1 MQADKKPSFLLDAL
15 SIIARL
21 VWGASLVLTSVYCL
35 LAFLPYT
42 YFELIKSPAYE
53 WMPWFAR
60 HQGLIYLGT
69 LAVLFLAEWP
79 FRKTWGDFALRAI
92 LLGYGLCLLD
102 RPFLL
107 SVEDNWLAYC
117 WSLVALGPLIVS
129 AGSAVVRYWPRD
141 VGRSSQQ
148 SLLPYSNAV
157 WIGGIAAVSYWL
169 GVAAHRYHDTRA
181 AHIGASSLEL
191 AGWSLASHV
200 LVAIIIVS
208 ILNLILIGARRTKH
222 TAAVT
227 AISVGLL
234 GLVSLWIILARF
246 LDSAFSFRGAPAQA
260 YAAALAMAV
269 ILWTASLLLPLL
281 NRPTRVAGRSRRP
294 MLIGTALGLSMLAAA
309 LPTLIGGGDWNGVL
323 QGTFTLAFWIVLGWC
338 VCAVRPAGARYSV
351 AAILGV
357 VLLSGFAYK
366 ALQTTEI
373 FWAKPLGS
381 TDDEVSRAMEDYAA
395 EDASFQLVHHILGN
409 ARGESCD
416 DLCRILSEYTNIRNA
431 EAKTDL
437 RLVDDLARTRGPRP
451 NIFIF
456 VIDSMRPDYLGAYNP
471 RVDFTPNLDAFA
483 HDSVVIHNA
492 YTQYAGTSLSEPT
505 IWAGAMLL
513 HSHYIEPF
521 SKVNS
526 LETLARVDGYHVMVS
541 YDEVL
546 TQLLT
551 PSDNLT
557 KLDTDLK
564 LWNQLEVCST
574 IRQAEAKLDGGLAA
588 QGPLLFYTQPKN
600 VHQFAR
606 NNLPMRNGQ
615 NWQTREGFNNRVAY
629 EVHQVDECLGGFFT
643 YLKAHQLY
651 DDSII
656 IVTSDHGDALGDF
669 GRTSHSLI
677 IYPEVMRVPL
687 LIHLPAKMRDEVIYD
702 DSHLSALTDI
712 TPSLYYLLRHRPIL
726 RGPVLGHPLFV
737 STRNELAQYQ
747 RNELFMASDER
758 AVYGLLAANGKS
770 LYTIYASPAQSFLF
784 DLSSDPNAQHDL
796 LTPAVKPQYDEQI
809 MDRLHTLA
817 GFYGYKPGV
826 GSLLAA
832 SH

>member
-1 MQADKKPSFLLDAL
+1 MIVRDLL
-15 SIIARL
+15 SMIARFL
-21 VWGASLVLTSVYCL
+21 WGASLVLTSVYCL

-60 HQGLIYLGT
+60 HQGLIYLAG
-69 LAVLFLAEWP
+69 LVGIFLAEWP
-79 FRKTWGDFALRAI
+79 RKKSWGDFSVRAI

-107 SVEDNWLAYC
+107 SVEDNWAAYC
-117 WSLVALGPLIVS
+117 WSLIALCPLIIS
-129 AGSAVVRYWPRD
+129 AGFGVVRRWPADGERT
-141 VGRSSQQ
+141 SQQ
-148 SLLPYSNAV
+148 YLLRYSSAV
-157 WIGGIAAVSYWL
+157 WIGIIAAVSYTL
-169 GVAAHRYHDTRA
+169 GAIGHRYHDTHTA
-181 AHIGASSLEL
+181 KFSWGSFQLV
-191 AGWSLASHV
+191 GWSLISHV
-200 LVAIIIVS
+200 LVAVIVFS
-208 ILNLILIGARRTKH
+208 IANLILIGARQTKRSI
-222 TAAVT
+222 TITVAS
-227 AISVGLL
+227 IGLL
-234 GLVSLWIILARF
+234 EFILLWIILARF
-246 LDSAFSFRGAPAQA
+246 LDSAFSFRGVPAQA
-260 YAAALAMAV
+260 YAATLAMAV
-269 ILWTASLLLPLL
+269 TFWTGFLLLPLL
-281 NRPTRVAGRSRRP
+281 KKTHCKVQGARRP
-294 MLIGTALGLSMLAAA
+294 ILIGTALSLSILAAA
-309 LPTLIGGGDWNGVL
+309 LPTLIGGSDWNGVL
-323 QGTFTLAFWIVLGWC
+323 QGTFTLAFWVVLGWC
-338 VCAVRPAGARYSV
+338 VCAARPALAKYSV

-357 VLLSGFAYK
+357 VLLSGFTYK

-395 EDASFQLVHHILGN
+395 EDASFQLAHHILGN

-416 DLCRILSEYTNIRNA
+416 DFCRILSEYTNVRDA

-437 RLVDDLARTRGPRP
+437 RLVDDLTRTHGARP

-483 HDSVVIHNA
+483 RESVVVHNT

-513 HSHYIEPF
+513 HAHYIEPF
-521 SKVNS
+521 SKVDG
-526 LETLARVDGYHVMVS
+526 LETLARIDGYHVMVS

-546 TQLLT
+546 SQLLV
-551 PSDNLT
+551 PSDKLT

-574 IRQAEAKLDGGLAA
+574 IKQAEAKLDGGLAA

-606 NNLPMRNGQ
+606 NNLAMRTAQ
-615 NWQTREGFNNRVAY
+615 NWRLRNDFNNRVAY
-629 EVHQVDECLGGFFT
+629 EVHQVDECLGGFFS

-656 IVTSDHGDALGDF
+656 VITSDHGDALGDF

-687 LIHLPAKMRDEVIYD
+687 LIHLPAKMRGEVTYD
-702 DSHLSALTDI
+702 DSHISALTDI
-712 TPSLYYLLRHRPIL
+712 TPSLYYLLGHRPIL
-726 RGPVLGHPLFV
+726 HGPVVGHPLFV
-737 STRNELAQYQ
+737 STRDELTEYQ
-747 RNELFMASDER
+747 RAELFMASDER
-758 AVYGLLAANGKS
+758 AVYGLLADNGKL
-770 LYTIYASPAQSFLF
+770 LYTTYASPAQSFLF
-784 DLSSDPNAQHDL
+784 DLSTDPNAQHNL
-796 LTPAVKPQYDEQI
+796 LTNAVKPRYDEQI
-809 MDRLHTLA
+809 LGQLHTLA
-817 GFYGYKPGV
+817 DFYGYKPGV

>member
-1 MQADKKPSFLLDAL
+1 VSEEKTGIVRKLLAT
-15 SIIARL
+15 IARL
-21 VWGASLVLTSVYCL
+21 LWGTSLVLTSIYCL

-60 HQGLIYLGT
+60 HQGLIYLAG
-69 LAVLFLAEWP
+69 LAGIFLADWP
-79 FRKTWGDFALRAI
+79 KKKSWSDFSVRAI

-107 SVEDNWLAYC
+107 SVEDNWAAY
-117 WSLVALGPLIVS
+117 WWGLIALCPLIVS
-129 AGSAVVRYWPRD
+129 AGYGLARCWPTEG
-141 VGRSSQQ
+141 GRTSQP
-148 SLLPYSNAV
+148 SLLPYSNAA
-157 WIGGIAAVSYWL
+157 WIGSSAAVSYLL
-169 GVAAHRYHDTRA
+169 GAIGHRYHDTHTA
-181 AHIGASSLEL
+181 KFSWSGFQL
-191 AGWSLASHV
+191 AGWSLVSHALLAV
-200 LVAIIIVS
+200 IIFSIV
-208 ILNLILIGARRTKH
+208 NLILIAARRTKRP
-222 TAAVT
+222 TTITVA
-227 AISVGLL
+227 SVGLL
-234 GLVSLWIILARF
+234 EFSLLWIILGRF
-246 LDSAFSFRGAPAQA
+246 LDSAFSFRGGPAQA
-260 YAAALAMAV
+260 YAATLAMAV
-269 ILWTASLLLPLL
+269 TLWTGFLILPLL
-281 NRPTRVAGRSRRP
+281 RITGRGVQRSRRP
-294 MLIGTALGLSMLAAA
+294 ILIGTAFSLSLVAAA
-309 LPTLIGGGDWNGVL
+309 LPTIIGGSDWNGVL
-323 QGTFTLAFWIVLGWC
+323 QSTFTLAFWVVLGWC
-338 VCAVRPAGARYSV
+338 VCAARPARAQYSA

-357 VLLSGFAYK
+357 VLLSGFVYK

-395 EDASFQLVHHILGN
+395 EDASFQLAHHILGN

-416 DLCRILSEYTNIRNA
+416 DFCRILSEYTNVRDA

-437 RLVDDLARTRGPRP
+437 RLVDDLTRTRGARP

-483 HDSVVIHNA
+483 RESVVVHNT

-513 HSHYIEPF
+513 HAHYIEPF
-521 SKVNS
+521 SKVDS
-526 LETLARVDGYHVMVS
+526 LETLARVDGYHLMVS

-546 TQLLT
+546 SQLLM
-551 PSDNLT
+551 PSDKLT

-574 IRQAEAKLDGGLAA
+574 IKQAEAKLDGGLAA

-600 VHQFAR
+600 VHQFSR
-606 NNLPMRNGQ
+606 NNLAMRTGQ
-615 NWQTREGFNNRVAY
+615 NWQTRDGFNDRVAY
-629 EVHQVDECLGGFFT
+629 EVHQVDECLGGFFA

-656 IVTSDHGDALGDF
+656 VVTSDHGDALGDF
-669 GRTSHSLI
+669 GRSSHSLI

-687 LIHLPAKMRDEVIYD
+687 LIHLPPKMRNEMIYD
-702 DSHLSALTDI
+702 DSHISALTDI
-712 TPSLYYLLRHRPIL
+712 TPSLYYLLGHRPIL
-726 RGPVLGHPLFV
+726 RGPVVGHPLFV
-737 STRNELAQYQ
+737 STRDELAEYQ
-747 RNELFMASDER
+747 RDELFMASDER
-758 AVYGLLAANGKS
+758 AVYGLLAENGRL
-770 LYTIYASPAQSFLF
+770 LYTTYASPAQSFLF
-784 DLSSDPNAQHDL
+784 DLSTDPNAQHNL
-796 LTPAVKPQYDEQI
+796 LTSAAKPRYDEQI

-817 GFYGYKPGV
+817 DFYGYKPGV

-832 SH
+832 IH